1 MTIVSLHKNLTNLGT
16 DKLITEAVLQS
27 ADDLA
32 QINRDRML
40 DGQDAKGRPM
50 PDYSPVSVKV
60 YGYPPGPIRL
70 KATGA
75 FQAAVKVEVRNDVV
89 STVSTDSKSEM
100 LQKRYGNIFGTY
112 GPYKKEFNSQFLGPR
127 VREKISNLLQ
137 LKFK

>member
-1 MTIVSLHKNLTNLGT
+1 M
-16 DKLITEAVLQS
+16 ITEAFEQS

-32 QINRDRML
+32 QINRERML
-40 DGQDAKGRPM
+40 DGQDANGRPM

-70 KATGA
+70 KATGV
-75 FQAAVKVEVRNDVV
+75 FQAAIKVEVRNDAVITN
-89 STVSTDSKSEM
+89 SLDIKSDM

-137 LKFK
+137 LKFR

>member
-1 MTIVSLHKNLTNLGT
+1 V
-16 DKLITEAVLQS
+16 ITEAFEQS

-32 QINRDRML
+32 QINRERML
-40 DGQDAKGRPM
+40 DGQDANGRPM

-70 KATGA
+70 KATGD
-75 FQAAVKVEVRNDVV
+75 FQAETKVEIRNDVV
-89 STVSTDSKSEM
+89 NTFSTNWKNDM
-100 LQKRYGNIFGTY
+100 LFERYKKLGHNIFGTY
-112 GPYKKEFNSQFLGPR
+112 GPYKKEFNSQYLGPR

>member
-1 MTIVSLHKNLTNLGT
+1 MTIVSLHKNLTNLDT
-16 DKLITEAVLQS
+16 DKVITEAFNDS

-32 QINRDRML
+32 QINRERML
-40 DGQDAKGRPM
+40 DGKRADGTTM

-89 STVSTDSKSEM
+89 STGSTDNKSET
-100 LQKRYGNIFGTY
+100 LQGRYGNIFGTY
-112 GPYKKEFNSQFLGPR
+112 GPYKIEFNNQYLGPR